1 MKGKKEI
8 KTFLIRYIY
17 SWKKKY
23 ANITFTMLCMVQ
35 PSLKYIYI
43 FSRSRSNPLPL
54 CLLFANGLFTR
65 NRIISIMPVFL
76 RNLLSEETT
85 FLPSLLWEN
94 FLDVII
100 ELEKRDIVSPERVNL
115 NVQRCSWYYPFEN
128 YKLIL
133 FRNSASRL
141 LCRASRGWANQCNAC
156 SSIYSTCIFVVFLL
170 YFSFR
175 HKLETDQFQSW
186 TCRCSWDIHRT
197 FMLVLIIEGTY
208 TAVV

>member
-65 NRIISIMPVFL
+65 KRIISIRPVFL

-100 ELEKRDIVSPERVNL
+100 ELEKLDLVSSERIDFVEKCLMNIDRVDL
-115 NVQRCSWYYPFEN
+115 AKKVTA
-128 YKLIL
+128 YKVSGETVFYFYFLIL
-133 FRNSASRL
+133 NGPNF
-141 LCRASRGWANQCNAC
+141 
-156 SSIYSTCIFVVFLL
+156 
-170 YFSFR
+170 
-175 HKLETDQFQSW
+175 
-186 TCRCSWDIHRT
+186 
-197 FMLVLIIEGTY
+197 
-208 TAVV
+208 